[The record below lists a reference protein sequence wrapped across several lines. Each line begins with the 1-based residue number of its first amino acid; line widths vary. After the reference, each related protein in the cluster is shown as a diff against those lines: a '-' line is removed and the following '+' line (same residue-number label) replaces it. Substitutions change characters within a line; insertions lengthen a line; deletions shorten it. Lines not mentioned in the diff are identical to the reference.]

1 MSRRCFLSQNA
12 LKMKIEKLQRV
23 TFNKEPV
30 SLLCP
35 GVIRTALG
43 PGDMDREQREHYQV
57 VIEAKDMAGQRGGLT
72 GTTVV
77 NITLT
82 DVNDNPPRFTQRKI
96 KVPRRERLPVND
108 NPPPRLPPLVTPA
121 CPVKS
126 CKAGKHRLPRP
137 YSRLAGIEHL
147 ADKTQIVS
155 VGVSLLLL
163 LAAGGAAAP
172 SASKQLQ

>member
-1 MSRRCFLSQNA
+1 MNKFRH
-12 LKMKIEKLQRV
+12 LKSSV
-23 TFNKEPV
+23 TNNGPV
-30 SLLCP
+30 SCLCS

-96 KVPRRERLPVND
+96 KVPGRDRLPVND
-108 NPPPRLPPLVTPA
+108 KALAVTHG
-121 CPVKS
+121 C
-126 CKAGKHRLPRP
+126 
-137 YSRLAGIEHL
+137 
-147 ADKTQIVS
+147 
-155 VGVSLLLL
+155 
-163 LAAGGAAAP
+163 
-172 SASKQLQ
+172 